1 MGQKII
7 LFGDSI
13 IRYNRN
19 KLLIDWGHNLKKKI
33 NIDFP
38 KKYSFFSKT
47 IVGLNSTQSI
57 EIFNQLTKK
66 ININNAFIIIQLGI
80 NDSWHYRSL
89 EGKPNVAIQKFKSNL
104 LKIINKS
111 KKLGI
116 KEIFFI
122 SYHQLLNNR
131 VEINKKTIN
140 QNLYT
145 YIRII
150 KKICYE
156 KKIQFIDILKNT
168 KNLKPEKLC
177 RPMPDGVHLSYNG
190 AQIYSKIIFKNIKKY
205 L

>member
-1 MGQKII
+1 MRQKII

-13 IRYNRN
+13 IRYNRK
-19 KLLIDWGHNLKKKI
+19 KLLIDWGYNLKKKI
-33 NIDFP
+33 DISFP
-38 KKYSFFSKT
+38 KKYVFFSKT

-89 EGKPNVAIQKFKSNL
+89 EGKPNIAMQKFKSNL
-104 LKIINKS
+104 LKIIKKS
-111 KKLGI
+111 KKIGT

-131 VEINKKTIN
+131 LEINRKTIN

-145 YIRII
+145 YIKMT

-156 KKIQFIDILKNT
+156 EKIKFIDILKNT
-168 KNLKPEKLC
+168 KKLKPERLC
-177 RPMPDGVHLSYNG
+177 RPMPDGVHLSHNG
-190 AQIYSKIIFKNIKKY
+190 AQIYSKIIFKNLKKY

>member
-1 MGQKII
+1 MRQKII

-19 KLLIDWGHNLKKKI
+19 KLLVDWGHNLKKKI
-33 NIDFP
+33 SIDFP
-38 KKYSFFSKT
+38 KKYVFFSKT

-57 EIFNQLTKK
+57 KIFNQLTKK
-66 ININNAFIIIQLGI
+66 IKISNAFIIFQLGI

-89 EGKPNVAIQKFKSNL
+89 KGKPNIGIQEFKSNL
-104 LKIINKS
+104 LKIISRS

-116 KEIFFI
+116 KEIFFV

-131 VEINKKTIN
+131 LEINKKTIN
-140 QNLYT
+140 QNLYA
-145 YIRII
+145 YIKLT

-156 KKIQFIDILKNT
+156 KKIQFIDILKYT
-168 KNLKPEKLC
+168 KNMKPEELC
-177 RPMPDGVHLSYNG
+177 QPMPDGVHLNSNG
-190 AQIYSKIIFKNIKKY
+190 AHIYAKIIFKNIKKY